1 MPRKFTY
8 RQEWIMKYLATSD
21 VLRAGGSKPNPIGA
35 AYRKANLLD
44 RTQASDSA
52 LACDS
57 LKRLVKEGFVK
68 KHAGGVYAL
77 VALRKAKP

>member
-1 MPRKFTY
+1 MPRKFTH

-21 VLRAGGSKPNPIGA
+21 VLRAGGSKPNPIGG
-35 AYRKANLLD
+35 AYRKNNQFD
-44 RTQASDSA
+44 RSLASDSA

-57 LKRLVKEGFVK
+57 LKRLVKEGYVK

-77 VALRKAKP
+77 VALRKATP